1 MIEALGDIV
10 LMLAI
15 VAGGIL
21 MIVVNVNYVPDKENE
36 DEDR

>member
-1 MIEALGDIV
+1 MLETIGNIV

-15 VAGGIL
+15 FVGGIL
-21 MIVVNVNYVPDKENE
+21 VVVVNVNYIPDRENE

>member
-1 MIEALGDIV
+1 MLETLGNIV

-15 VAGGIL
+15 FVAGIL
-21 MIVVNVNYVPDKENE
+21 VIVVNVNYVPDKENE

>member
-1 MIEALGDIV
+1 MLETLGNIV

-15 VAGGIL
+15 FVAGIL
-21 MIVVNVNYVPDKENE
+21 VVVVNVNYVPDKENE